1 MSVIYFGTSEFAV
14 PALRAIASSVSLV
27 VSQPDR
33 PSGRHLKL
41 QPSPVKL
48 AATELGLPCETPLKA
63 RDPEF
68 VEHIRAMRPDA
79 LIVAAYGQILS
90 ESLLQSATHGGI
102 NLHGSIL
109 PEYRGAAPIQRAIL
123 DGRTETGVTLMQMDK
138 GMDTGD
144 MISIETIPIDPD
156 ETSGELQVRLADL
169 AAQMI
174 SSWLGRIVMGDYP
187 REKQDHDRAT
197 MAPKVQKAD
206 AELNPNEVASLAYNR
221 FRAFTPSPGA
231 FIVTP
236 TGNIKVLRA
245 KLNSK
250 TGTPGTI
257 LAVQPTLTV
266 AFQEGSLDLLEV
278 APPGKRAMSGVD
290 FANGQRFK
298 PGDTL

>member
-1 MSVIYFGTSEFAV
+1 MAVIYFGTSEFAV
-14 PALRAIASSVSLV
+14 PALKAIAPHVSLV

-48 AATELGLPCETPLKA
+48 AAMELGISCETPPKA

-68 VEHIRAMRPDA
+68 VERIRSLQPEA

-144 MISIETIPIDPD
+144 MISIETIPIGPD
-156 ETSGELQVRLADL
+156 ETSGELQVRLANL
-169 AAQMI
+169 AAQMT
-174 SSWLGRIVMGDYP
+174 SNWLNRILVGNYP
-187 REKQDHDRAT
+187 RQIQDHDRAT

-206 AELNPNEVASLAYNR
+206 AELNPSEAASQAYNR
-221 FRAFTPSPGA
+221 FRAFTPAPGA

-245 KLNSK
+245 ALSSK

-266 AFQEGSLDLLEV
+266 AFQDGSLDLLEV

-290 FANGQRFK
+290 FANGQRIK
-298 PGDTL
+298 AGDTL